1 MMEGVKDPERKEDEV
16 GRIQADIRHPP
27 GGLPKN
33 KSKKKLRKNL
43 EDKNKNPYLCT
54 TFRKKPIEKS
64 SLRKLH
70 IQQ

>member
-1 MMEGVKDPERKEDEV
+1 MRLEESKQ
-16 GRIQADIRHPP
+16 ISDIRPAVFR
-27 GGLPKN
+27 KN
-33 KSKKKLRKNL
+33 KSKKNFEKNL

-54 TFRKKPIEKS
+54 TFRMKPIEKS